1 MLSLDFYGLK
11 HKDIKVFQQ
20 FVTEEYDTDDL
31 IFYLFVRS
39 CIEKELKVFFL
50 EKAKE
55 NLGEGVLYGQ
65 EDDDIMV
72 PVKKCEKLAK
82 AVFGSEE
89 KNLLKTFIP
98 ERRYIELN
106 LDINIKNIYI
116 TNLLSD
122 FIFYNEIF

>member
-89 KNLLKTFIP
+89 KNLLKTFIKLR
-98 ERRYIELN
+98 EKIV
-106 LDINIKNIYI
+106 
-116 TNLLSD
+116 
-122 FIFYNEIF
+122 F